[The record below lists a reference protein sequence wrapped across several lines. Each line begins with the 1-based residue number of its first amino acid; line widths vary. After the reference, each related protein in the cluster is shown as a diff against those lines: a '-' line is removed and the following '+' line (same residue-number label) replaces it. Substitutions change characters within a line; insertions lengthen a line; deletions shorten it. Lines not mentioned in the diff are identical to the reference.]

1 MGKAALNEAA
11 SAHTSGCSYFPR
23 RRMDMSEHDTL
34 RRFIFEALPV
44 QGRHVPLD
52 ASWRAALE
60 RQDYPAPVRAL
71 LGEAMAAAAL
81 LSATLKF
88 DGNITLQVQGTGP
101 VYLLVV
107 QCTSDLNLRG
117 LARWNGELTQPGF
130 RELIGDGRLVMTIEQ
145 RGKTERYQ
153 SIVPLEGETLSTSL
167 ESYFVRSEQL
177 ATRLWLTAGDAS
189 ASGMLLQ
196 MLPDKQ
202 GDTDAWQHVTVL
214 SDTLKQTELAGL
226 SAQEIL
232 HRLYNEDD
240 VRLFEG
246 APVAFRCQCSRE
258 RIEDTLRGLG
268 HGEVQSILKEQG
280 RVDVDCEF
288 CGRRYSFDVVDVES
302 LFSGPFHPSGGKS
315 RH

>member
-1 MGKAALNEAA
+1 
-11 SAHTSGCSYFPR
+11 
-23 RRMDMSEHDTL
+23 MDMSEHDTL
-34 RRFIFEALPV
+34 RRFIFERLPV
-44 QGRHVPLD
+44 QGRHVHLD

-71 LGEAMAAAAL
+71 LGEAMAAAVL

-88 DGNITLQVQGTGP
+88 DGSITLQIQGTGP
-101 VYLLVV
+101 VHLLVV

-117 LARWNGELTQPGF
+117 LARWNGGLDGLAF
-130 RELIGDGRLVMTIEQ
+130 RDMVGDGRLVMTIEQ
-145 RGKTERYQ
+145 KNKTERYQ
-153 SIVPLEGETLSTSL
+153 SIVPLEGETLSSSL
-167 ESYFVRSEQL
+167 ESYFARSEQL

-196 MLPDKQ
+196 MMPDKQ
-202 GDTDAWQHVTVL
+202 GDADAWQHVTVL
-214 SDTLKQTELAGL
+214 SDTLKQGELAGL

-240 VRLFEG
+240 VRLFDG

-268 HGEVQSILKEQG
+268 HDEVQSILKEQG

-288 CGRRYSFDVVDVES
+288 CGRRYSFDLVDVES